1 MCSEIRKTNTIWND
15 FYGLLE
21 KYIYSLK
28 SDISSAFTAL
38 GPGNITV
45 NEIGMVSLF
54 LEFIDWWTS
63 RIMLYTV
70 HLRQVHRPV
79 P

>member
-1 MCSEIRKTNTIWND
+1 MASWRKI
-15 FYGLLE
+15 F
-21 KYIYSLK
+21 IYSLR
-28 SDISSAFTAL
+28 SDISSALTAL

-54 LEFIDWWTS
+54 LEFIEWWTS
-63 RIMLYTV
+63 RKMLYTV
-70 HLRQVHRPV
+70 NFRQFHSPV